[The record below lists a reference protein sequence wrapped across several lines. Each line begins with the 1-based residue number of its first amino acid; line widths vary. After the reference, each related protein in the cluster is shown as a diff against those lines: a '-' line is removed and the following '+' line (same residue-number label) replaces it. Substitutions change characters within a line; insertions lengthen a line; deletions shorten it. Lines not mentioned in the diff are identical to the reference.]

1 MYLRHAIFRR
11 FGGGRVP
18 DARHVVVLET
28 LPRPSS
34 QCHLKVPTVSSS
46 LRDDRRVGR
55 PGRGTQCMDRVRT
68 PSSTAAPARTPV
80 GSQDRE
86 TGQSRAEQT
95 RRGRALSHSASEGK
109 RPGPDSLVSSQNLC
123 EHFGKCGAH
132 QSGAPNELSPPTD
145 GCRPAMPS
153 WIEPNTAPALLMAPP
168 ILQWLAHMVA

>member
-86 TGQSRAEQT
+86 TGQSRRVVGARSPTARARASAQDLT
-95 RRGRALSHSASEGK
+95 RSSRHKTYASTSANAALTRVVHQMSCRL
-109 RPGPDSLVSSQNLC
+109 RPTAAD
-123 EHFGKCGAH
+123 
-132 QSGAPNELSPPTD
+132 PP
-145 GCRPAMPS
+145 C
-153 WIEPNTAPALLMAPP
+153 LLG
-168 ILQWLAHMVA
+168 